1 MKYFNYL
8 FIFLLSTS
16 VFAQE
21 TILGLWEFTGGST
34 DATTM
39 NIAGAAST
47 SLGFTKNGDQASAPD
62 GSVNVAG
69 RAGFSGNFLTGMAI
83 TPADLTG
90 GKLHLSV
97 SFNSLDLSPGA
108 DGSVAKYQL
117 YIKGTGGTGNNHRFI
132 GFVLEGLADESAIK
146 VSITVYNNGEQF
158 GVSKR
163 VGKLGTSLVYNN
175 PITIGT
181 TMDFTN
187 NKSDIWVGSPGEN
200 ATSPWGFT
208 SADATEDGNQSTTWA
223 AGTQTAAPNA
233 ILKQMQFNIVSKTGV
248 VNVDQIKIS
257 TGDYENTLSNDFVE
271 VSKLN
276 VYPNPAG
283 DIINVFGDNGFDTV
297 EIFNISGQKV
307 HTDDSKNSTINVK
320 HLTSGMYLIKSGNAY
335 FKFIKK

>member
-8 FIFLLSTS
+8 LIFLLSTS
-16 VFAQE
+16 MFAQE
-21 TILGLWEFTGGST
+21 SILGLWEFDGGAT
-34 DATTM
+34 AATTM
-39 NIAGAAST
+39 NIANAAST
-47 SLGFTKNGDQASAPD
+47 SLGFTKNGDQTSAPD

-69 RAGFSGNFLTGMAI
+69 RSGFSGNFLTGMAI

-97 SFNSLDLSPGA
+97 SFNSLDMSPGA

-132 GFVLEGLADESAIK
+132 GFVIEGLADESKIK
-146 VSITVYNNGEQF
+146 VSVTVYNNGEQF
-158 GVSKR
+158 GVTKR

-187 NKSDIWVGSPGEN
+187 TKSDIWVGSPGEN
-200 ATSPWGFT
+200 AASPWGFT
-208 SADATEDGNQSTTWA
+208 SADATEDANQSTTWA
-223 AGTQTAAPNA
+223 AGTAAASPNA
-233 ILKQMQFNIVSKTGV
+233 ILKQLQFNIASKTGV

-271 VSKLN
+271 RNTLN
-276 VYPNPAG
+276 IYPNPAD
-283 DIINVFGDNGFDTV
+283 DIINVFSAGEFGKV
-297 EIFNISGQKV
+297 EIYNVSGQRV
-307 HTDDSKNSTINVK
+307 YSDNIRNNSINVS
-320 HLTSGMYLIKSGNAY
+320 HLDSGIYLIKSDNKY
-335 FKFIKK
+335 SKFIKK